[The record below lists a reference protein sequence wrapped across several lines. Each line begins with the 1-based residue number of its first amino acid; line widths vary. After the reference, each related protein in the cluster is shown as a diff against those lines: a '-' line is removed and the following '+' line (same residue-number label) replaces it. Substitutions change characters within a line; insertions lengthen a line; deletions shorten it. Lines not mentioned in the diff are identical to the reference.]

1 MHRKDYFMDYKT
13 KQIQSNTH
21 IWNEYS
27 RLEKNSPNSLIA
39 LKVGDFYEFWGRAAN
54 IISEQCELT
63 IVYKEIDTKAADNN
77 VAMVGI
83 PAFALQKCCTELK
96 KLGLSVDAHTLT
108 THSESFNDNVNDET
122 KLQEGLYKRNFM
134 KLETLLKRMS
144 LEEAS
149 KIVTNIIQKDGNNLT
164 EKQDIACAIV
174 QSAFERLT
182 PTDVINLYS
191 EETGDSENT
200 AWFGSCPECGFEVQ
214 IGENYCSKCGK
225 GLKFN
230 LNERKNFY
238 HGK

>member
-1 MHRKDYFMDYKT
+1 MNYKT
-13 KQIQSNTH
+13 KQVKINTR

-27 RLEKNSPNSLIA
+27 KYEKFSPNSLIA
-39 LKVGDFYEFWGRAAN
+39 IKIGDFYEFWGRAAH
-54 IISEQCELT
+54 IVSEQCDLT
-63 IVYKEIDTKAADNN
+63 IVYKEIDAKAPDNN

-83 PAFALQKCCTELK
+83 PAFVLQKCCAELK

-108 THSESFNDNVNDET
+108 THSESFNDDLDNKTE
-122 KLQEGLYKRNFM
+122 LQEGLYKGIFM
-134 KLETLLKRMS
+134 KLENLLKRMS

-149 KIVTNIIQKDGNNLT
+149 EIVTNIIQKDGTKLT

-191 EETGDSENT
+191 EETGGSENT

>member
-1 MHRKDYFMDYKT
+1 MGKSCTYC
-13 KQIQSNTH
+13 
-21 IWNEYS
+21 
-27 RLEKNSPNSLIA
+27 
-39 LKVGDFYEFWGRAAN
+39 
-54 IISEQCELT
+54 SEQCDLT
-63 IVYKEIDTKAADNN
+63 IVYKEIDAKALDKN

-108 THSESFNDNVNDET
+108 THSESFNDNVDDET
-122 KLQEGLYKRNFM
+122 ELQEGLYKGNFM

-149 KIVTNIIQKDGNNLT
+149 KIVTNIIQKDGTKLT

-191 EETGDSENT
+191 EETGGSENT
-200 AWFGSCPECGFEVQ
+200 AWFGSCPECEFEIQ

-230 LNERKNFY
+230 LNKRENFY
-238 HGK
+238 GK